1 MEPLNVS
8 DYERLA
14 EERVDAGVF
23 GYIAGGAGDEHTLRA
38 NVEAFRRVALR
49 PRMLVDVSS
58 CSARATVLGH
68 DLSMPL
74 LVAPTA
80 YQRLMHSD
88 GEGATAR
95 AAGAVDTV
103 FCQSTLSSLRP
114 AELAAEAADTM
125 RWLQLYWSSDRPF
138 VADLVAEAEDSG
150 ATALVFTV
158 DVPFAG
164 RRERDLRLAFTLPE
178 DLALPNLS
186 PNLDRPLDPGAGLGP
201 IHDESLT
208 WRDLEWLTSRTRLPL
223 VVKGILT
230 AEDAVLACDHGAVGV
245 VVSNHGGR
253 QLDGVPASLDA
264 LPEVVDAVGDR
275 CEVLLDG
282 GVRRGVD
289 VLIALALGARA
300 VFAGRAP
307 LYGLAADGEA
317 GATRVLELLRDE
329 IELGLALLGCPTPAH
344 VTRAHV
350 TA

>member
-1 MEPLNVS
+1 MEPLNVA
-8 DYERLA
+8 DYERVA

-80 YQRLMHSD
+80 YQRLMHPD

-95 AAGAVDTV
+95 AAGAAGTV

-114 AELAAEAADTM
+114 AELAAQAPDAM

-138 VADLVAEAEDSG
+138 VADVVAEAEDSG

-164 RRERDLRLAFTLPE
+164 RRERDLRLAFTLPA
-178 DLALPNLS
+178 DLPLPNLS

-230 AEDAVLACDHGAVGV
+230 AEDATLACDHGAAGV

-253 QLDGVPASLDA
+253 QLDGVQASLDA

-275 CEVLLDG
+275 CEVQLDG
-282 GVRRGVD
+282 GVRRGAD

-300 VFAGRAP
+300 VLAGRAP

>member
-1 MEPLNVS
+1 M
-8 DYERLA
+8 
-14 EERVDAGVF
+14 F

-38 NVEAFRRVALR
+38 NVDAFRRVALR
-49 PRMLVDVSS
+49 PRMLVDVSA

-80 YQRLMHSD
+80 YQRLMHPG
-88 GEGATAR
+88 GEGAMAR
-95 AAGAVDTV
+95 AAGAAGTV

-114 AELAAEAADTM
+114 AELAAEAPDAM
-125 RWLQLYWSSDRPF
+125 RWLQLYWSSDRAF

-164 RRERDLRLAFTLPE
+164 RRERDLRLAFTLPA
-178 DLALPNLS
+178 DLPLPNLS
-186 PNLDRPLDPGAGLGP
+186 PKLDRPLDPGAGLGP

-230 AEDAVLACDHGAVGV
+230 AEDAVLACDHGAAGV

-253 QLDGVPASLDA
+253 QLDGVPASLDV

-300 VFAGRAP
+300 VLAGRAP
-307 LYGLAADGEA
+307 LYGLAVDGEA